1 MYLVT
6 FVYISTIV
14 SNFIDISMAV
24 ACHYNTNEIT
34 KCFTMFI
41 KSIESNFASHCIQR
55 LQGKIQ
61 QEIQRA
67 IFHREQF

>member
-1 MYLVT
+1 MT
-6 FVYISTIV
+6 
-14 SNFIDISMAV
+14 V

-34 KCFTMFI
+34 KCFTIFVR
-41 KSIESNFASHCIQR
+41 SIESTFASHRIRR
-55 LQGKIQ
+55 LQGET

>member
-1 MYLVT
+1 
-6 FVYISTIV
+6 
-14 SNFIDISMAV
+14 MAV

>member
-1 MYLVT
+1 
-6 FVYISTIV
+6 
-14 SNFIDISMAV
+14 MAV
-24 ACHYNTNEIT
+24 ACHYNTNEIK

-41 KSIESNFASHCIQR
+41 RSIESTFASHCIRR
-55 LQGKIQ
+55 LQGKT

>member
-1 MYLVT
+1 MYLAN
-6 FVYISTIV
+6 FAYISRIV
-14 SNFIDISMAV
+14 SNFIDIPMAV
-24 ACHYNTNEIT
+24 ACHYNTNEIK

-41 KSIESNFASHCIQR
+41 RSIESTFGSHCIRR
-55 LQGKIQ
+55 LQGKT